1 MAKLVFCEDDPT
13 IQKLVRVALRATP
26 HQLYIATD
34 GAEGLALIERER
46 PDMIFTDV
54 AMPTIDGFQLVDMLK
69 ARPALAHIPVIFMTA
84 SVQRHQMEEGYRHGV
99 ADYLTKP
106 FTVADLRAKIDEYLS
121 KISNST
127 AAQ

>member
-13 IQKLVRVALRATP
+13 IQKLVRVALRATS
-26 HQLYIATD
+26 HQVYIATD
-34 GAEGLALIERER
+34 GSEGLALIERER

-69 ARPALAHIPVIFMTA
+69 ARPALARIPVIFMTA

-106 FTVADLRAKIDEYLS
+106 FTIAALRAKIDEYLS
-121 KISNST
+121 KNEQI
-127 AAQ
+127 AAAR

>member
-54 AMPTIDGFQLVDMLK
+54 AMPIMDGFQLLDMLK
-69 ARPALAHIPVIFMTA
+69 ARPALARIPVIFMTA
-84 SVQRHQMEEGYRHGV
+84 SVQRHQMEEGYRQSV

-106 FTVADLRAKIDEYLS
+106 FTVAELRAKIDEYVS
-121 KISNST
+121 KNPKIT